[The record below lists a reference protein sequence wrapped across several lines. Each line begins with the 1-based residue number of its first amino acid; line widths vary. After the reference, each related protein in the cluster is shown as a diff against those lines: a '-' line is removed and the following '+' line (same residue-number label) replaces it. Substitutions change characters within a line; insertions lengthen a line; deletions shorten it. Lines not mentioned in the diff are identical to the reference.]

1 MIKKG
6 VLCFYI
12 FEEQERELSSLEVS
26 LSNIKRT
33 AVILFF
39 CLSGT
44 LSAESPDNEE
54 LAAKKPGTHSELD
67 AGLGL
72 STSIMAD
79 TVYAYLY
86 KVPLLGRLRL
96 EYSHTK
102 GIMNHQVGLSGGIGR
117 LFSPYEST
125 PGYPALDDLTFLME
139 AYYTPRFRFFHS
151 GGISLYAGPGI
162 HLYGSGWIPDS
173 SDVDVLRYAWSI
185 HTGLGASFFLNY
197 NLKNDRQINLSLYI
211 PVFGA
216 LWRPPYSGYT
226 LREENL
232 LETEGMLSAIFA
244 NPLFA
249 SFHNLLSFTIRFS
262 YELPLSRL
270 IALKF
275 EYSTLFE
282 YISVPRE
289 RMEFQNNVST
299 AVSFR
304 F

>member
-1 MIKKG
+1 MPK
-6 VLCFYI
+6 
-12 FEEQERELSSLEVS
+12 E
-26 LSNIKRT
+26 
-33 AVILFF
+33 
-39 CLSGT
+39 
-44 LSAESPDNEE
+44 PD
-54 LAAKKPGTHSELD
+54 THSELD
-67 AGLGL
+67 VGLGL
-72 STSIMAD
+72 SMSVMAD

-86 KVPLLGRLRL
+86 KVPVIGRLRL
-96 EYSHTK
+96 EYSHTR
-102 GIMNHQVGLSGGIGR
+102 GIVNHQVGLGGGIGR

-125 PGYPALDDLTFLME
+125 PGYASPDDLTFLME
-139 AYYTPRFRFFHS
+139 AYYTPRFRFFHT
-151 GGISLYAGPGI
+151 GGLSLYAGPGV

-173 SDVDVLRYAWSI
+173 DEVDVLRYAWSI

-197 NLKNDRQINLSLYI
+197 APKKGGQINLSLYI
-211 PVFGA
+211 PVFGV

-249 SFHNLLSFTIRFS
+249 SFHNLLSVTLRFS

-270 IALKF
+270 IALKL
-275 EYSTLFE
+275 EYSALFE

-289 RMEFQNNVST
+289 RMEFQNNVSA